1 MRNTRS
7 LIVLLMVFVALVA
20 LLMFQND
27 QRSYAPTPTSALAA
41 NPVFTDFT
49 PDGIQA
55 VRLRSPQ
62 DGVSFVI
69 SRATDGTGSWTA
81 PESSG
86 TLNTAEAENI
96 ARTMVL
102 LPYSSTLPLPQ
113 GTELAGFGFT
123 PEGILSIEILLADG
137 NSHVVA
143 VGYRTPTEENYYGVV
158 DDRQELYLLSRPA
171 IDYLIA
177 RLKSPPTA

>member
-1 MRNTRS
+1 MKSTRV
-7 LIVLLMVFVALVA
+7 LIVMLMAFVALAA
-20 LLMFQND
+20 LLVYQND
-27 QRSYAPTPTSALAA
+27 QRNYAPTPTSAMAA
-41 NPVFTDFT
+41 NVVFTDFR
-49 PDGIQA
+49 PDDIQA
-55 VRLRSPQ
+55 IRLRSPQ
-62 DGVSFVI
+62 DGLSFVV
-69 SRATDGTGSWTA
+69 SRDDTGSWTA

-102 LPYSSTLPLPQ
+102 LPYASTLPAPHTEDLP
-113 GTELAGFGFT
+113 GFGFT
-123 PEGILSIEILLADG
+123 PEGILSIEILLVDG

-143 VGYRTPTEENYYGVV
+143 VGYRTPTEENYYGLV

-171 IDYLIA
+171 VDYLIA